1 LTLPVAIL
9 AGGLGTRLGVIC
21 RDKPKALVE
30 VAGAPFIHH
39 QLRLLKRNGIERVV
53 ILTGY
58 LGSLIEDSV
67 GDGSA
72 FGLKAL
78 YSQDWPDLLGTGGAI
93 LKALDLLGDK
103 FLVIYGDSYLEM
115 DYQAAAKAFLNSNK
129 PALMAVWRNDDKF
142 DKSNVVFD
150 NGEIKLYDKGT
161 PTPGMNYIDY
171 GLGGLSAQALNG
183 RSGTFDLAEVYT
195 DLSRQGLLTGL
206 EVSNRFYEIGSLEGL
221 VSLDVHLRKQFY
233 N

>member
-1 LTLPVAIL
+1 M
-9 AGGLGTRLGVIC
+9 C
-21 RDKPKALVE
+21 RDKPKALIE

-39 QLRLLKRNGIERVV
+39 QLRLLKRNGVERVV

-72 FGLKAL
+72 FGLQAL

-93 LKALDLLGDK
+93 LKALDLLGVK
-103 FLVIYGDSYLEM
+103 FLIIYGDSYLEM
-115 DYQAAAKAFLNSNK
+115 DYQAAAQAFLESGK
-129 PALMAVWRNDDKF
+129 PALMTVWRNDDKF

-150 NGEIKLYDKGT
+150 NGEIKLYDKGN
-161 PTPGMNYIDY
+161 PTPDMNYIDY

-183 RSGTFDLAEVYT
+183 RSGAFDLAEVYS
-195 DLSRQGLLTGL
+195 DLSHRGLLAGL
-206 EVSNRFYEIGSLEGL
+206 EVSNRFYEIGSPEGL
-221 VSLDVHLRKQFY
+221 TALDIYLQNQDVSY
-233 N
+233 